1 MLAVWQRHHPWRCL
15 SRALQVVESARYV
28 VENVFCSRH
37 VALMRAM
44 QVVAVLSSQTGLFIP
59 QPKSQTSQL
68 PELTA
73 RSVSYDCSWFL
84 RKLALF
90 FVMPVALVVAI
101 ALCTYSSS
109 CLCVCAYFVL
119 NFPALCSSVAIWLP
133 LAAIWIPC
141 WFCNYKDRYV
151 EDNRDFFDY
160 VLACLK
166 LQLQVL
172 IGLPFALACES

>member
-1 MLAVWQRHHPWRCL
+1 MH
-15 SRALQVVESARYV
+15 
-28 VENVFCSRH
+28 
-37 VALMRAM
+37 AM
-44 QVVAVLSSQTGLFIP
+44 QVAAVLSSQTGLFIS
-59 QPKSQTSQL
+59 QPKPQTSEL
-68 PELTA
+68 LELTA

-109 CLCVCAYFVL
+109 FLVSAPIFML
-119 NFPALCSSVAIWLP
+119 NFPALYSSVAIWLP

-172 IGLPFALACES
+172 VGLPFALACES